1 MSSITTMQ
9 TAVEIVRQ
17 ADAVEIVR
25 HFAATMF
32 RQGYC
37 DPAIALFRSVPW
49 WEDERILGIRCQTV
63 EDVRKVRSQHELLG
77 LAAGKERLKK
87 VLLTY
92 RNSNRVAQIP
102 VSMTNATPSEEREP
116 QAMNDQQLDLLGAD
130 YRRILEL
137 LMQMNDE
144 GKIVIITSNVT
155 NICLHTS
162 SLLKPSRAVWSPNQF
177 TGYNY
182 LKSWRLTRDDESQI
196 NPQFD
201 RLQSLLQ
208 RDGQVSNY
216 EYTLFRPD
224 GALCSYS
231 TDYYLCNNYNGDQ
244 VRIGISKPEDW
255 ALLEPAPAI

>member
-1 MSSITTMQ
+1 MSSVTTMQ
-9 TAVEIVRQ
+9 NAVEIVRQ
-17 ADAVEIVR
+17 ADAQMILR
-25 HFAATMF
+25 QFAAIMF
-32 RQGYC
+32 RKGCC
-37 DPAIALFRSVPW
+37 DAAIALFRSVPW
-49 WEDERILGIRCQTV
+49 WEEDRILGIRCQTA
-63 EDVRKVRSQHELLG
+63 EDVCKVRSQYELLG
-77 LAAGKERLKK
+77 LAASQERLKK
-87 VLLTY
+87 VLLTC
-92 RNSNRVAQIP
+92 RNSGRVAQIP
-102 VSMTNATPSEEREP
+102 VSMTNANPSEEREAEP
-116 QAMNDQQLDLLGAD
+116 MNDRQLDLLGAD

-182 LKSWRLTRDDESQI
+182 LKSWRLTRDDESRL

-201 RLQSLLQ
+201 RLQALLQ
-208 RDGQVSNY
+208 RDGQISNY
-216 EYTLFRPD
+216 EYTLYRPD

-231 TDYYLCNNYNGDQ
+231 TDYFLCNNYNGDQ

-255 ALLEPAPAI
+255 SLLELAPTV